1 MINLLPPDIK
11 QNYRYARLNTKLIN
25 WVVVASF
32 ALVGLA
38 AISIGGIWYLKQAV
52 KPYDS
57 QIVAAEANLKQQD
70 QAGTEKQVKDISDNL
85 KLVIQVLSKEI
96 LFSQLLKQLAVIIPS
111 NATLTSFSVNQTV
124 GALDITANTT
134 DYNAATQLQVNL
146 ADPANK
152 IFSKADII
160 SINCASDSGGGNGS
174 GSTSGA
180 GSGASDSTKS
190 KYPCTAIIRAL
201 FSTDNPF
208 LFIGSTSSTT
218 TKAKATP

>member
-11 QNYRYARLNTKLIN
+11 QSYRFARRNTKLVN
-25 WVVVASF
+25 WVIVASF

-38 AISIGGIWYLKQAV
+38 AISVGGIWYLKQAV
-52 KPYDS
+52 KPYDD
-57 QIVAAEANLKQQD
+57 QIVAAETNLKQQD

-85 KLVIQVLSKEI
+85 KLVIQVLSQEI

-111 NATLTSFSVNQTV
+111 NATLSSFSVSQTI

-152 IFSKADII
+152 IFSKADIV
-160 SINCASDSGGGNGS
+160 SINCTADNASTGGS
-174 GSTSGA
+174 GVPTEQ
-180 GSGASDSTKS
+180 S
-190 KYPCTAIIRAL
+190 KYPCKVTLRAL
-201 FSTDNPF
+201 FTTNNPF
-208 LFIGSTSSTT
+208 LFISNTT
-218 TKAKATP
+218 AKTKATP